1 MSEEWSAIIPA
12 GGTGSRLR
20 PLTTEIPK
28 PLVPVA
34 NMPLI
39 DYAISHLIHAGIKNI
54 IITLSHKGEKIQNH
68 LEETWTQEKLG
79 TVSLESH
86 IIDSKGNADAY
97 RMLQDRI
104 TTEKVIVS
112 MSDVV
117 TNLPLK
123 KFMEFHSKKG
133 GIATM
138 SMKTVES
145 NISQYGVALLDKD
158 RKIHLF
164 LEKPA
169 PMELY
174 VSSIARKADLF
185 LHTNIINTGIYAF
198 DRRIANI
205 LSETEFI
212 DFGGEVFPYLLET
225 GKDLYGFI
233 EDYYWMDCGKPQT
246 YRWANW
252 DVLRKYAWPITP
264 KGKEY
269 DETFVVGV
277 INSGDNV
284 IIESPSCFGEYVQ
297 LFDNVKI
304 KALCT
309 IGNHVNIKKDSILER
324 SILWNHV
331 NIGENCK
338 IENSIICNDCSIGD
352 NCVIKDT
359 IIAPH
364 SNINANT
371 TLKDKT
377 LKLGEEI

>member
-12 GGTGSRLR
+12 GGTGSRLM
-20 PLTTEIPK
+20 PLTSEIPK

-39 DYAISHLIHAGIKNI
+39 DYAISHLIYAGIKHI
-54 IITLSHKGEKIQNH
+54 IITLAHKGEKIKRH
-68 LEETWTQEKLG
+68 LEETWTPEQLAGAE
-79 TVSLESH
+79 LEAH
-86 IIDSKGNADAY
+86 IVDSKGNAEAY
-97 RMLQDRI
+97 RMLKDRI
-104 TTEKVIVS
+104 KTEKVIVS

-117 TNLPLK
+117 TNLPIK
-123 KFMEFHSKKG
+123 KFMEFHSEKG

-145 NISQYGVALLDKD
+145 NISQYGVALLDKE

-198 DRRIANI
+198 DRKIADI
-205 LSETEFI
+205 LSETEFV

-225 GKDLYGFI
+225 GKDLYGYI
-233 EDYYWMDCGKPQT
+233 ENYYWMDCGKPQT

-252 DVLRKYAWPITP
+252 DLLRKYAWPITP

-269 DETFVVGV
+269 DGTFVVGV
-277 INSGDNV
+277 INSGNDV
-284 IIESPSCFGEYVQ
+284 LIESPACFGEYVQ
-297 LFDNVKI
+297 LYDDVKI
-304 KALCT
+304 KALST
-309 IGNHVNIKKDSILER
+309 IGSHVNIEKGAIIEK
-324 SILWNHV
+324 SILWDYV
-331 NIGENCK
+331 GIGKGCK
-338 IENSIICNDCSIGD
+338 IENSIICNDCSIGP
-352 NCVIKDT
+352 NCEIKNS
-359 IIAPH
+359 IVAPH
-364 SNINANT
+364 CKVGADT
-371 TLKDKT
+371 KLVDK
-377 LKLGEEI
+377 KLQLGQEI